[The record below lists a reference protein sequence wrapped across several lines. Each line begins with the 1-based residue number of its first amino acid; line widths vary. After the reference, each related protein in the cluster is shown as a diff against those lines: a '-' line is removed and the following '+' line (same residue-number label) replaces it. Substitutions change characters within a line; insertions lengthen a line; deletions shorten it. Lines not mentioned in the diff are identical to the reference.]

1 MFKMMGLVV
10 KIRTW
15 LNILKFKVKFYSRLS
30 ELGEV
35 ARRYFVMNAF
45 DGVLAILGLIAG
57 AHISGNANPRV
68 VLGSGLGLSLA
79 MSISGFSGAYIAEKA
94 ERNRQLREIEKALFI
109 DVNGTVLDKAMNL
122 SVVLVAL
129 INATAP
135 LVTSMLA
142 LAPYVLAMSNII
154 TLMEAFTL
162 SLLVISLMLFTLGY
176 FLGRVIG
183 KTPLRYGLIILVIGL
198 AVGFLVMIL
207 TW

>member
-79 MSISGFSGAYIAEKA
+79 MSISGFLGAYIAEKA
-94 ERNRQLREIEKALFI
+94 ERNRQLREIKKALFI

-129 INATAP
+129 INAMAP